1 MVPCNLPSDYLPSLP
16 LGIIFVMCICALFLS
31 LVLDIR
37 LPEAGTVS
45 LIILSIVIH
54 EYSLIVGKNALSD
67 RSQEGGACSP
77 WINDR
82 PLCAVTDASPDTFLS
97 IKYKK
102 KIGPQCTKH
111 VFVYVKIKPL

>member
-1 MVPCNLPSDYLPSLP
+1 MVPCNLPSDYLRSLP

-54 EYSLIVGKNALSD
+54 EYSLIVRKNTLSD
-67 RSQEGGACSP
+67 PEF
-77 WINDR
+77 
-82 PLCAVTDASPDTFLS
+82 TFIVPSSFFSLVVQYTLDLWTVAFLPFL
-97 IKYKK
+97 ILLQDFMQHT
-102 KIGPQCTKH
+102 I
-111 VFVYVKIKPL
+111 